1 MKYFSLICIVV
12 VLGFNLNGQVASSVD
27 EGSVSYVTSQNIY
40 VKFNSTKQIS
50 VGDTLFVKRGDKSIA
65 VLKVTNISSI
75 SCVGV
80 PISDIKLKVDDKLI
94 TKQKKLVVNLPVSV
108 KNELAIDSSKIVS
121 SKPDS
126 IIDDKKKPK
135 SEISGRLAIASY
147 SNFSNTPGGNSQR
160 MRYTFSMNAKNIGG
174 SKFSTESY
182 ISFVHSDSRWDEI
195 KDNIFNGLKIYN
207 LNVKYEPS
215 ESLKIWLGRRIN
227 PSISNIGAIDG
238 LQAEKRIKSITI
250 GAFAGSRPDY
260 MDYSFNFDLL
270 QLGAYLSHSYS
281 GKQGNMQS
289 TLAFIE
295 QKNNGKTDRRF
306 AYFQHYN
313 SLVKKLYF
321 FASAELELYQNVYGV
336 SQSDVNLT
344 NLYLMLRYRVV
355 KQLSFSLSYRSQ
367 SNMIYYE
374 TYKDYVEQLI
384 DQATI
389 QGFRFQVNYR
399 PIKYLSIGAKVGY
412 RDSKQDPRP
421 TKNAYGYVS
430 YSRIPWIN
438 ASATVSATF
447 LETSYISGRIYSL
460 NLSRDLIPGKL
471 YGGISYRYVDYQY
484 VNYEATLI
492 QHVGDVNL
500 TWRIIRKLSLSMAYE
515 GVFESENKYN
525 RLYINLIKKL

>member
-1 MKYFSLICIVV
+1 
-12 VLGFNLNGQVASSVD
+12 
-27 EGSVSYVTSQNIY
+27 
-40 VKFNSTKQIS
+40 
-50 VGDTLFVKRGDKSIA
+50 
-65 VLKVTNISSI
+65 
-75 SCVGV
+75 
-80 PISDIKLKVDDKLI
+80 
-94 TKQKKLVVNLPVSV
+94 
-108 KNELAIDSSKIVS
+108 
-121 SKPDS
+121 
-126 IIDDKKKPK
+126 
-135 SEISGRLAIASY
+135 
-147 SNFSNTPGGNSQR
+147 
-160 MRYTFSMNAKNIGG
+160 
-174 SKFSTESY
+174 
-182 ISFVHSDSRWDEI
+182 
-195 KDNIFNGLKIYN
+195 
-207 LNVKYEPS
+207 
-215 ESLKIWLGRRIN
+215 
-227 PSISNIGAIDG
+227 
-238 LQAEKRIKSITI
+238 
-250 GAFAGSRPDY
+250 